1 MTFAATAAIG
11 RLLIRDKHYG
21 KGTPRDRQAAMEER
35 AAVHGHTREA
45 RERGEMSQRE
55 VQDARYKIGL
65 KVESSYHSGYAKP
78 LELGGALF
86 MCVCLS
92 YLRGWRSP
100 IGEVMDTVGH
110 TGDEEDDYSFEERF
124 DGLIILARPGRRQR
138 TGNSR
143 CKQWQ
148 WRRSTRRMT
157 G

>member
-1 MTFAATAAIG
+1 MW
-11 RLLIRDKHYG
+11 
-21 KGTPRDRQAAMEER
+21 
-35 AAVHGHTREA
+35 EA

-92 YLRGWRSP
+92 YLGGWRSP

-110 TGDEEDDYSFEERF
+110 TGDEEGDYSFEERF
-124 DGLIILARPGRRQR
+124 DHPGLVRPPAPDHLERHR
-138 TGNSR
+138 
-143 CKQWQ
+143 
-148 WRRSTRRMT
+148 RRSLRIRCRERRRKLVHASL
-157 G
+157 